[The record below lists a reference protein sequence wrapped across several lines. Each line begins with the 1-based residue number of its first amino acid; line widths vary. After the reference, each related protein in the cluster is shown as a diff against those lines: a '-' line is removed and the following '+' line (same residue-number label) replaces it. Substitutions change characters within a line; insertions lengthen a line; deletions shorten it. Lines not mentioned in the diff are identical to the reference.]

1 MSAPTRGVE
10 RPAAG
15 RTRAVRAARPC
26 APGEWRLHRD
36 GPASGPRNMA
46 LDHALAETL
55 EDGVAVL
62 RLYEWT
68 EPTVSFGRNEPARE
82 RWGPASDAR
91 VAGDAPVGAPRPAA
105 EPAFRFVRRPTGGR
119 AVLHRAELTYAAV
132 LPDRAFGG
140 PRGAYVAVNEALV
153 EGLGLLGVR
162 VTLAGSSRA
171 LRPDAGPCFDMPA
184 EGEVVL
190 DGGKLVGS
198 AQARLDGALLQHG
211 AILIE
216 DDQGAL
222 GSASAARPLRR
233 HLEAVTVADVRDAV
247 ERGFRRRFADAR
259 WREADHGA
267 RVIEA
272 AARWESERYDDEAWT
287 WRR

>member
-1 MSAPTRGVE
+1 MS
-10 RPAAG
+10 
-15 RTRAVRAARPC
+15 

-68 EPTVSFGRNEPARE
+68 EPTVSLGRNEPARE
-82 RWGPASDAR
+82 RWE
-91 VAGDAPVGAPRPAA
+91 AGPAA

-132 LPDRAFGG
+132 LPDRALGG
-140 PRGAYVAVNEALV
+140 PRRAYAAVNEALV

-162 VTLAGSSRA
+162 VTLAGTSSA
-171 LRPDAGPCFDMPA
+171 LRPDAGPCFDTPS

-233 HLEAVTVADVRDAV
+233 HLESVTVADVRDAV
-247 ERGFRRRFADAR
+247 ERGFRKRFAGAQ
-259 WREADHGA
+259 WREADHDA
-267 RVIEA
+267 RVLEA
-272 AARWESERYDDEAWT
+272 AARWESERYDDDAWT